1 MHLYLK
7 KLISLFEF
15 IPIYTLYIACWCTKT
30 MFARNFWTKNLRWLK
45 SLYSRT
51 TFISFFFL
59 QVIII
64 RLYEGAFL
72 WPRRNHQK
80 DFSIVEILKEQEC
93 LISVGIQ
100 RQGESVA
107 LNPEGNSYFTHSE
120 FVNQTLWKFDIL
132 EESYE
137 RY

>member
-1 MHLYLK
+1 MQSLRNVTIWDSFLHLCLK
-7 KLISLFEF
+7 KIITLFG
-15 IPIYTLYIACWCTKT
+15 
-30 MFARNFWTKNLRWLK
+30 
-45 SLYSRT
+45 
-51 TFISFFFL
+51 FISMYTFFL

-137 RY
+137 P

>member
-1 MHLYLK
+1 MR
-7 KLISLFEF
+7 
-15 IPIYTLYIACWCTKT
+15 PICIV
-30 MFARNFWTKNLRWLK
+30 
-45 SLYSRT
+45 
-51 TFISFFFL
+51 FL

-137 RY
+137 P

>member
-1 MHLYLK
+1 MLH
-7 KLISLFEF
+7 
-15 IPIYTLYIACWCTKT
+15 
-30 MFARNFWTKNLRWLK
+30 
-45 SLYSRT
+45 
-51 TFISFFFL
+51 FL

-72 WPRRNHQK
+72 WPRRNNRK
-80 DFSIVEILKEQEC
+80 DSSIVEILKEQEC

-107 LNPEGNSYFTHSE
+107 LDPKGNSYFTHSE

-132 EESYE
+132 EVNINIEMSGYL
-137 RY
+137 

>member
-1 MHLYLK
+1 MHQNNVCEKFLDQKFTLIEVTLFEDHLYC
-7 KLISLFEF
+7 F
-15 IPIYTLYIACWCTKT
+15 
-30 MFARNFWTKNLRWLK
+30 
-45 SLYSRT
+45 
-51 TFISFFFL
+51 FFFL